1 MRNYDYSHQKIKYKT
16 YNNTPIA
23 YYSCSI
29 KQNSK
34 SPNIATF
41 QKIEKENNFCFNE
54 IILTKPK
61 LSNIAILQKMQ
72 KENNFCFSKAF

>member
-1 MRNYDYSHQKIKYKT
+1 MTH
-16 YNNTPIA
+16 TPIA

-29 KQNSK
+29 KQSSK

-41 QKIEKENNFCFNE
+41 QKMEKENNFCFNE

-61 LSNIAILQKMQ
+61 LSNIATLQKMQ
-72 KENNFCFSKAF
+72 KENNFDKTEIIQYFDFSKNGKRK